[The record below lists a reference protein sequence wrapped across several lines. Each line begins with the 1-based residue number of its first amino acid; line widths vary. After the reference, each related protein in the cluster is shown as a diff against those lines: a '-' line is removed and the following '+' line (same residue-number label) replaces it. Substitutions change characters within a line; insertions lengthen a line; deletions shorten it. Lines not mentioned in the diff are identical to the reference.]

1 MYIRSCTSKRQKAAQ
16 YMVNTSISGTSGIPA
31 YRQAGSQISK
41 EKEVT
46 GIILTNGNKPSSFHS
61 SE

>member
-1 MYIRSCTSKRQKAAQ
+1 
-16 YMVNTSISGTSGIPA
+16 MVNTSISGTSGIPA